1 MPDVVVEREDAP
13 DEASEPPSENE
24 LAAEDAEPDLESESE
39 SDADAVEDAVAD
51 SRAATGLD
59 ESAIP
64 GADDKPSED
73 TASETPP
80 VMDEDGDEEEV
91 GSRRE
96 ASPGRQ
102 ALAED

>member
-1 MPDVVVEREDAP
+1 MRVPADL
-13 DEASEPPSENE
+13 PS
-24 LAAEDAEPDLESESE
+24 LLIGGAKHDGPLLRPMRREPDGGGSH
-39 SDADAVEDAVAD
+39 AVAD

-59 ESAIP
+59 ESAIR

-80 VMDEDGDEEEV
+80 VMDDDGDEEKV

-96 ASPGRQ
+96 ASPGRR